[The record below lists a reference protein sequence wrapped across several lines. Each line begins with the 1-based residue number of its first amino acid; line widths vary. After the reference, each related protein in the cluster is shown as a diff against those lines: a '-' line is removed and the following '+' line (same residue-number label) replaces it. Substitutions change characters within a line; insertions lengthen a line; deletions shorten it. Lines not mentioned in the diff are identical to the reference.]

1 MKILNIYIDDQSV
14 HEYDRSQALEDQQ
27 LAFLDKMDSD
37 MEKGIKL
44 QGELIANPDKQQ
56 RANFV
61 ALNLLKAIS
70 QDNHASISVSCAWL
84 ANRFP
89 NLIEVHIN
97 KTDGTIEVELVEEKL
112 DS

>member
-1 MKILNIYIDDQSV
+1 MKKLDIYINDQIVFECDSSQPLDDQ
-14 HEYDRSQALEDQQ
+14 R

-37 MEKGIKL
+37 MGKGIRV

-56 RANFV
+56 RARFI

-84 ANRFP
+84 ANRFS

-97 KTDGTIEVELVEEKL
+97 KADGTIEVELVEEKL
-112 DS
+112 NS

>member
-70 QDNHASISVSCAWL
+70 QDTHASISVSCAWL